1 MNVWRSFILR
11 LVRFFLSPPIH
22 GLSNMPLSEG
32 GGLIV
37 ANHPGLIQ
45 QWGLVAMLLGH
56 IQPKREERFLFLLH
70 PQTVAPS
77 WLRPLI
83 TGLFSP
89 WVTLVTVDPT
99 DQKEG
104 ESLASATQRLEDHLR
119 HGGKAMV
126 FPTLYP
132 AKMRPTPKYYGWSL
146 LSAQQAHAPVLT
158 LHKDL
163 FSGEIT
169 LLPPRYVDFWNE
181 SQAEKTTDHRRDRR
195 QAAAQQAQDL
205 LGEAALRQG
214 LGRYTLWNL
223 LCRASHRY
231 GRHRLALTDNTGKKA
246 TYGQLLFRSLLL
258 GQIVARQT
266 QANSYVG
273 ILLPTSVGSI
283 ITFFAL
289 HAFGRTPALL
299 NFTAGSGPLCS
310 ACQTAR
316 ISVVYSSRL
325 FVRKAGLDAL
335 VTALEKQVTVIF
347 LEDVRRLLTPWKLFL
362 AGMLVLFPQR
372 AYRYFCPTQK
382 PAHPAVVLFTSGS
395 EGDPKGVV
403 LSHDNLVANAL
414 QIHARIDIQADDVM
428 LNVLP
433 MFHAFGLTVG
443 SLFPLFAGI
452 RSHCLSSPLEYAL
465 IPDRAYAVQASL
477 MAGTDTF
484 LAGYARTADARD
496 FFRMRY
502 VFSGAEPLRQET
514 QRLWMERFGIRILEG
529 YGTTEASPVLAV
541 NTPMACRT
549 GSVGRLL
556 PGIAYH
562 LEPVPGLSPG
572 ALLCV
577 RGPNIMLG
585 YLLPGKAGIYHFPD
599 SGQGDGWYDS
609 GDIVT
614 VDPQGF
620 IYILGRAKRFAKIAG
635 EMISLAAVEH
645 LATQVWPE
653 WRHAVVCCRDARK
666 GEYLVLVSEHPTP
679 DRSRLLQQIQIQGL
693 GNLYLP
699 KKLLSVESLPLLGSG
714 KVDFAAIVRMV
725 ASLSE

>member
-1 MNVWRSFILR
+1 MNIWQSFILR
-11 LVRFFLSPPIH
+11 MVRFFFSSPIH
-22 GLSNMPLSEG
+22 GRSNIPASG
-32 GGLIV
+32 NGFLIV

-45 QWGLVAMLLGH
+45 QWGLLATLLDY
-56 IQPKREERFLFLLH
+56 IPPKRDERLLFLLH

-77 WLRPLI
+77 WLQPFLM
-83 TGLFSP
+83 GLFSP
-89 WVTLVTVDPT
+89 WVTVLKVDPT

-104 ESLASATQRLEDHLR
+104 ASLASATQQLENHLR
-119 HGGKAMV
+119 NGGKALL
-126 FPTLYP
+126 FPTVYP
-132 AKMRPTPKYYGWSL
+132 AKLRPTPKYYGWSL
-146 LSAQQAHAPVLT
+146 LAAQQACVPVLP
-158 LHKDL
+158 LYKDL

-169 LLPPRYVDFWNE
+169 LLPPRNVDFSSE
-181 SQAEKTTDHRRDRR
+181 SHPEKTTDSIRDRR

-205 LGEAALRQG
+205 LGEAALLQG

-223 LCRASHRY
+223 LCRASRRY
-231 GRHRLALTDNTGKKA
+231 GRHRLALTDNTGKSA

-258 GQIVARQT
+258 GQVLARQT

-273 ILLPTSVGSI
+273 ILLPTSVATVT
-283 ITFFAL
+283 TFFAL
-289 HAFGRTPALL
+289 HAFARTPALL
-299 NFTAGSGPLCS
+299 NFTAGAGPVCS

-335 VTALEKQVTVIF
+335 VTALEQQVTVIF
-347 LEDVRRLLTPWKLFL
+347 LEDVRHQLTPWKLFL
-362 AGMLVLFPQR
+362 AGLLVLLPPK
-372 AYRYFCPTQK
+372 AYAHFYPTQK
-382 PAHPAVVLFTSGS
+382 PSHPAVVLFTSGS
-395 EGDPKGVV
+395 EGEPKGVV

-414 QIHARIDIQADDVM
+414 QIHARIDIQPDDVM

-465 IPDRAYAVQASL
+465 IPDRAYTVQASL

-514 QRLWMERFGIRILEG
+514 QRVWMERFGIRILEG

-541 NTPMACRT
+541 NTPMACRV

-556 PGIAYH
+556 PGIEYR
-562 LEPVPGLSPG
+562 LEPVPGISSG
-572 ALLCV
+572 ALLYV

-585 YLLPGKAGIYHFPD
+585 YLLPGKAGVYHFPD
-599 SGQGDGWYDS
+599 SVHGDGWYGS

-614 VDPQGF
+614 MDTQGF
-620 IYILGRAKRFAKIAG
+620 VYILGRAKRFAKIAG
-635 EMISLAAVEH
+635 EMVSLAAVEH
-645 LATQVWPE
+645 LATQAWPE
-653 WRHAVVCCRDARK
+653 WRHAVVCCQDARK
-666 GEYLVLVSEHPTP
+666 GEYLVLVSEYPTP
-679 DRSRLLQQIQIQGL
+679 DRSALLQQAQIQGL
-693 GNLYLP
+693 GKIYLP

-714 KVDFAAIVRMV
+714 KVDFSAVVRMV
-725 ASLSE
+725 ESLPD